1 MEIKNKKGQ
10 LFTLMAIAILFLL
23 FTSYGLYSIVSKNS
37 SVKTRVKTMDSFVS
51 SMESDLERK
60 IYISGFRIIFL
71 AENSI
76 AKSGNYLDDFNNF
89 FENAIVNGSSNEED
103 SDILL
108 GATISEIILSVQEDG
123 QKLGIDVNLYDID
136 IDVGQEDPWHVIVYM
151 NYTLNVTD
159 ETNLARWDK
168 KENLKAHIPIKNFE
182 DPLFLLNTGG
192 LISRKFNSTVFE
204 GEYVSGNNVDG
215 LLSHLNNGYYTN
227 NSNAPSFIKRLE
239 GKNEAD
245 INGIESFVDLG
256 KLSTQGITVQDKSVV
271 DYIYFSSLNPTSYG
285 VQGMPSWFKI
295 DDLHIDKYQVN
306 GLLI

>member
-89 FENAIVNGSSNEED
+89 FENAIVNGSTNEED

-108 GATISEIILSVQEDG
+108 GATISEIIVSVKEDG
-123 QKLGIDVNLYDID
+123 QKLGINVNLYDIE
-136 IDVGQEDPWHVIVYM
+136 IDVGQEDPWHVAIYM

-168 KENLKAHIPIKNFE
+168 KENLKAYIPIKNFE